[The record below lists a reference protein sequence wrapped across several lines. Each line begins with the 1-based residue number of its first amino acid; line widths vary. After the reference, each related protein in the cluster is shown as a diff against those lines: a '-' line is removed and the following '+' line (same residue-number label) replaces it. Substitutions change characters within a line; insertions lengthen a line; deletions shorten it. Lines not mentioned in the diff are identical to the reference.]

1 MPERGNHFLA
11 MRITIYSGRQIKGS
25 GFLDDIMELLHK
37 TWTVCIRTSF
47 YMRKINSYLVKSSRM
62 SFYYMQPSTNP
73 NEYKLQMELVRMKS
87 SWFRVGCT
95 TNDWCPH
102 YKSEETQRYIRIQG
116 RRPWEDRGRDSS
128 DTSTNQSAKD
138 CPLPPELRKGE
149 EASSARAS
157 EGA

>member
-73 NEYKLQMELVRMKS
+73 NEYKLQTDKVFIWASFPGFISALGIIAFTAPV
-87 SWFRVGCT
+87 
-95 TNDWCPH
+95 CPP
-102 YKSEETQRYIRIQG
+102 KAAGLPFGG
-116 RRPWEDRGRDSS
+116 RWRWQPSPSLCSFFGF
-128 DTSTNQSAKD
+128 
-138 CPLPPELRKGE
+138 LRFSG
-149 EASSARAS
+149 SQCLH
-157 EGA
+157 